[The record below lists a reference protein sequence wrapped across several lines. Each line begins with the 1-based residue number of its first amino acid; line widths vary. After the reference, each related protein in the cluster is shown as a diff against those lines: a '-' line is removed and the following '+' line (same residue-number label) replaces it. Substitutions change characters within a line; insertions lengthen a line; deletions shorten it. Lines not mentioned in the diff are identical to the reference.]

1 MQFRLTSCGPELL
14 FFCIFAREKLYMM
27 IETAVLLTFVVSAT
41 AHFVLCAV
49 VSLFAYHRVE
59 YLPLAWIS
67 GICATVLGVV
77 AFFAPSVADGHPDAL
92 HPAMAWM
99 LLIGIFLQSFYTF
112 GFSMPGFL
120 QLGRMLRY
128 ASPIIVLGAVY
139 LLFPNAWWLKGLTLL
154 VGVGYIVNIYAV
166 PLRYAKR
173 TRVPAYLKSYTAA
186 LVLTYAFY
194 VYIALNYNPLLLCGF
209 VFCVTSLN
217 GYLAF
222 RAFDSLMKHLP
233 RPGVSDELTSREVV
247 GAADADNGD
256 DDEDF
261 NEKNL
266 ERYLAV
272 ERWMAGNRQHWMD
285 FTFNRECLCREV
297 GLNRQLLL
305 QCLRSQGHNNIHD
318 YLMLYRVKE
327 LRRLIERGEI
337 TQMSECVDAGFGAVK
352 TARSCFGKIEGVDLD
367 EFLKSHRR

>member
-1 MQFRLTSCGPELL
+1 
-14 FFCIFAREKLYMM
+14 M
-27 IETAVLLTFVVSAT
+27 IETTVMLTFVIAAT

-59 YLPLAWIS
+59 YLPLAWIA
-67 GICATVLGVV
+67 GICAMVFGVV
-77 AFFAPSVADGHPDAL
+77 AFFAPHVANGHPDAL
-92 HPAMAWM
+92 HPAMVWM
-99 LLIGIFLQSFYTF
+99 LPVGIFLQSFYTF

-128 ASPIIVLGAVY
+128 ASPILVLGAVY

-166 PLRYAKR
+166 PRRYAKR
-173 TRVPAYLKSYTAA
+173 TRVPAYLRTYTAA

-209 VFCVTSLN
+209 IFCVTSLN
-217 GYLAF
+217 GYMAF
-222 RAFDSLMKHLP
+222 RSFDGVMKHLP
-233 RPGVSDELTSREVV
+233 RPGVSESIPQHEAVSETAPKE
-247 GAADADNGD
+247 AD

-261 NEKNL
+261 NEKNR

-272 ERWMAGNRQHWMD
+272 ERWMKENKRQWMD
-285 FTFNRECLCREV
+285 FTFNRESLCREV

-327 LRRLIERGEI
+327 LKYLIERGEI

-352 TARSCFGKIEGVDLD
+352 TARSSFEKIEGEDLD
-367 EFLKSHRR
+367 DFIERHRR

>member
-1 MQFRLTSCGPELL
+1 
-14 FFCIFAREKLYMM
+14 M
-27 IETAVLLTFVVSAT
+27 IETTVMLTFVVAAT

-67 GICATVLGVV
+67 GICASVFGIV
-77 AFFAPSVADGHPDAL
+77 AFFAPNVANGHPDAL

-99 LLIGIFLQSFYTF
+99 LPIGIFLQSFYTF

-128 ASPIIVLGAVY
+128 ASPIVVLGLVY

-166 PLRYAKR
+166 PRRYAKR
-173 TRVPAYLKSYTAA
+173 TRVPAYLRTYTAA

-209 VFCVTSLN
+209 IFCVTSLN
-217 GYLAF
+217 GYMVF
-222 RAFDSLMKHLP
+222 RMFDGLVKHLP
-233 RPGVSDELTSREVV
+233 RPGVNESLPQHDPV
-247 GAADADNGD
+247 GVPASN

-266 ERYLAV
+266 ERYIAV
-272 ERWMAGNRQHWMD
+272 ERWMKENRQQWMD
-285 FTFNRECLCREV
+285 FTFNRESLCREV

-327 LRRLIERGEI
+327 MKHLIERGEI
-337 TQMSECVDAGFGAVK
+337 TQVSECVDAGFGAVK
-352 TARSCFGKIEGVDLD
+352 TARSSFEKIEGEDLD
-367 EFLKSHRR
+367 DFIERHKR

>member
-1 MQFRLTSCGPELL
+1 
-14 FFCIFAREKLYMM
+14 M
-27 IETAVLLTFVVSAT
+27 IETTVMLTFVVAAT

-67 GICATVLGVV
+67 GICALALGVV
-77 AFFAPSVADGHPDAL
+77 ACFSPNVAHGHPDAL
-92 HPAMAWM
+92 HPAMVWM

-128 ASPIIVLGAVY
+128 ASPIAVVSVVY
-139 LLFPNAWWLKGLTLL
+139 LLFPDAWWLKGLTLL

-173 TRVPAYLKSYTAA
+173 TRVPAYLRTYTAA
-186 LVLTYAFY
+186 LALTYAFY
-194 VYIALNYNPLLLCGF
+194 VYIALHYNPLLLCGF

-217 GYLAF
+217 GYMAF
-222 RAFDSLMKHLP
+222 RTFDGVVKHLP
-233 RPGVSDELTSREVV
+233 RPGVSEILPQREAVSEGV
-247 GAADADNGD
+247 SNDADEG
-256 DDEDF
+256 EDF

-272 ERWMAGNRQHWMD
+272 ERWMRENKQQWMD

-327 LRRLIERGEI
+327 LKHLIERGEI

-352 TARSCFGKIEGVDLD
+352 TARSCFDKVEGLDLD
-367 EFLKSHRR
+367 EFIERHRR

>member
-1 MQFRLTSCGPELL
+1 
-14 FFCIFAREKLYMM
+14 M
-27 IETAVLLTFVVSAT
+27 IETTVMLTFVIAAT

-59 YLPLAWIS
+59 YLPLAWLC
-67 GICATVLGVV
+67 GICAAVLGIV
-77 AFFAPSVADGHPDAL
+77 AFFAPNVAQGHPDAL
-92 HPAMAWM
+92 HPAMVWM
-99 LLIGIFLQSFYTF
+99 LPIGIFLQSFYTF

-120 QLGRMLRY
+120 QLNRMLRY

-154 VGVGYIVNIYAV
+154 VGVGYIINIYAV
-166 PLRYAKR
+166 PRRYAKR
-173 TRVPAYLKSYTAA
+173 TRVPAYLKNYAA
-186 LVLTYAFY
+186 ILALTYAFY
-194 VYIALNYNPLLLCGF
+194 VYIALYYDPLLLCGF
-209 VFCVTSLN
+209 VFCLTSLN
-217 GYLAF
+217 GYLSF
-222 RAFDSLMKHLP
+222 HTFDALAKHMP
-233 RPGVSDELTSREVV
+233 RPEVNENIQRRGMVKKPESD
-247 GAADADNGD
+247 DADSA
-256 DDEDF
+256 EDF

-272 ERWMAGNRQHWMD
+272 ERWMTEHKQQWMD

-327 LRRLIERGEI
+327 LKRLIERGEI

-352 TARSCFGKIEGVDLD
+352 TARSCFEKIEGMDLD
-367 EFLKSHRR
+367 AFLEDHRR

>member
-1 MQFRLTSCGPELL
+1 
-14 FFCIFAREKLYMM
+14 M
-27 IETAVLLTFVVSAT
+27 IETTVMLTFVVAAT

-59 YLPLAWIS
+59 YLPLAWIA
-67 GICATVLGVV
+67 GICAMVFGVV
-77 AFFAPSVADGHPDAL
+77 ALFAPNVANGHPGAL

-99 LLIGIFLQSFYTF
+99 LPIGIFLQSFYTF

-128 ASPIIVLGAVY
+128 ASPIVVLGAVY
-139 LLFPNAWWLKGLTLL
+139 LLFPNAWWLRGLTLL

-166 PLRYAKR
+166 PRRYAKR

-209 VFCVTSLN
+209 IFCVTSLN
-217 GYLAF
+217 GYMVF
-222 RAFDSLMKHLP
+222 RMFDGLMKHLP
-233 RPGVSDELTSREVV
+233 RPGVSEESPLRQVV
-247 GAADADNGD
+247 VEPVSDDADAE
-256 DDEDF
+256 EDF

-266 ERYLAV
+266 ERYLTV
-272 ERWMAGNRQHWMD
+272 ERWMKENRQQWMD
-285 FTFNRECLCREV
+285 FTFNRESLCREV

-352 TARSCFGKIEGVDLD
+352 TARSSFEKIEGEDLD
-367 EFLKSHRR
+367 EFIERHRK